1 MCESLLASA
10 DQDGTI
16 QIENKIPKTITLRE
30 SAARALLQSPVL
42 SAFKIEKRV
51 REARTLQLG
60 LLPNPELEIIVED
73 AAGSGNFSGFDR
85 SETTVQLGQR
95 IELGGKREARTHAGR
110 VSEKLADWDYE
121 AKRLDILSDVNK
133 SFIEVLKAQHK
144 VALTH
149 KLIDLGKQ
157 FLNAVA
163 ERVKSGKVAA
173 IEKTK
178 AEVALSTFK
187 IELEK
192 SKLELENSRRKL
204 SATWGSSKPEFKSA
218 EGDFFKISPIPLS
231 EILLGKLSKTPYMER
246 WKTELEQRQANVDLE
261 LSNRVPDLKLMGGV
275 KRQEQTSDNA
285 ITFGISIP
293 LQLFNRNQ
301 GAIARARSQLSRIQ
315 EERRAF
321 EVEITQT
328 FNEAYQA
335 LVFAHSQA
343 TAIKSELLPGARK
356 AFEAVNEGYRFGK
369 FGFLDALDS
378 QKTLFRTRYLYLE
391 ALAAYHKAAA
401 EVNRLTGEPVF
412 EQNDTRE
419 NSMTEIAK

>member
-163 ERVKSGKVAA
+163 ERVKSGKVVA

-192 SKLELENSRRKL
+192 SKLALENSRLREIFLKFLQSPFRKFFSENYPKL
-204 SATWGSSKPEFKSA
+204 PTRSAGKQNWSSA
-218 EGDFFKISPIPLS
+218 
-231 EILLGKLSKTPYMER
+231 
-246 WKTELEQRQANVDLE
+246 RQ
-261 LSNRVPDLKLMGGV
+261 M
-275 KRQEQTSDNA
+275 
-285 ITFGISIP
+285 
-293 LQLFNRNQ
+293 
-301 GAIARARSQLSRIQ
+301 
-315 EERRAF
+315 
-321 EVEITQT
+321 
-328 FNEAYQA
+328 
-335 LVFAHSQA
+335 
-343 TAIKSELLPGARK
+343 
-356 AFEAVNEGYRFGK
+356 
-369 FGFLDALDS
+369 
-378 QKTLFRTRYLYLE
+378 
-391 ALAAYHKAAA
+391 
-401 EVNRLTGEPVF
+401 
-412 EQNDTRE
+412 
-419 NSMTEIAK
+419 